1 MEGNTM
7 RLISLLIC
15 LVLGTSFAIAQDS
28 DGGLESLTLPAD
40 EPKTA
45 APAKKEATEL
55 SLPSGNTATSSVGK
69 SSNGGSLGKKEN
81 VGAILDFEGE
91 VIEGERRRPDLFL
104 QISIDN
110 IKFDS
115 LIYNRDD
122 FNDYLEVDRKSRTR
136 FLKMK

>member
-1 MEGNTM
+1 M
-7 RLISLLIC
+7 RSVLILAITFIGL
-15 LVLGTSFAIAQDS
+15 SFSYAQEADS
-28 DGGLESLTLPAD
+28 LESLAVPEDLKPPAQ
-40 EPKTA
+40 
-45 APAKKEATEL
+45 KKAETEL
-55 SLPSGNTATSSVGK
+55 SLPENTATTSIGK
-69 SSNGGSLGKKEN
+69 SNSGSSGIGVKQKEN

>member
-1 MEGNTM
+1 MEGFAM
-7 RLISLLIC
+7 KLGLILAMTF
-15 LVLGTSFAIAQDS
+15 LGFSIASAQDTNE
-28 DGGLESLTLPAD
+28 LETLSASPEAKSVD
-40 EPKTA
+40 QKKTD
-45 APAKKEATEL
+45 TEL
-55 SLPSGNTATSSVGK
+55 SLPENTATTSIGK
-69 SSNGGSLGKKEN
+69 SSSPGSGFGAKPKEN

>member
-1 MEGNTM
+1 MEGSAM
-7 RLISLLIC
+7 KRI
-15 LVLGTSFAIAQDS
+15 AILTFCFLTALCAWAQETDN
-28 DGGLESLTLPAD
+28 LESLTIPP
-40 EPKTA
+40 EEVKTPVA
-45 APAKKEATEL
+45 QKTDAEL
-55 SLPSGNTATSSVGK
+55 SLPASTASSSVVK
-69 SSNGGSLGKKEN
+69 SNLGDAKKQKEKDN

>member
-1 MEGNTM
+1 M
-7 RLISLLIC
+7 RLTTSITIILLVSTSL
-15 LVLGTSFAIAQDS
+15 FAQETTDI
-28 DGGLESLTLPAD
+28 ESLGLPD
-40 EPKTA
+40 EVKNEANPAVPKKVDTD
-45 APAKKEATEL
+45 L
-55 SLPSGNTATSSVGK
+55 SLPGSNTSTSIAARAVPRESK
-69 SSNGGSLGKKEN
+69 NKKDN

-91 VIEGERRRPDLFL
+91 IIEGERRRPDLFL

-115 LIYNRDD
+115 LIYNRED

>member
-1 MEGNTM
+1 M
-7 RLISLLIC
+7 RQIAIILIIA
-15 LVLGTSFAIAQDS
+15 VFAPFAWPQVADN
-28 DGGLESLTLPAD
+28 LESLSLPAD
-40 EPKTA
+40 EPKVV
-45 APAKKEATEL
+45 APKKAEAEL
-55 SLPSGNTATSSVGK
+55 SLPQVNTAISSIGK
-69 SSNGGSLGKKEN
+69 SNGVDTKKLKEKDN

>member
-1 MEGNTM
+1 M
-7 RLISLLIC
+7 RLITILSLL
-15 LVLGTSFAIAQDS
+15 VFLGPLSHSQEADN
-28 DGGLESLTLPAD
+28 LESLTLPTE
-40 EPKTA
+40 EPKA
-45 APAKKEATEL
+45 IAPKKAETDL
-55 SLPSGNTATSSVGK
+55 SLPGGKTSTSTVVKSTLGDSKKGK
-69 SSNGGSLGKKEN
+69 DKDN

>member
-1 MEGNTM
+1 MESTTM
-7 RLISLLIC
+7 RRIALGLIFIF
-15 LVLGTSFAIAQDS
+15 LVFNAGAQEADN
-28 DGGLESLTLPAD
+28 LESLSLPAD
-40 EPKTA
+40 EPKVV
-45 APAKKEATEL
+45 APKKAEAEL
-55 SLPSGNTATSSVGK
+55 PLPQGNTAITSVVK
-69 SSNGGSLGKKEN
+69 SNIGDTKKLKEKDN

>member
-1 MEGNTM
+1 MK
-7 RLISLLIC
+7 LIPIFIYLFLGGSI
-15 LVLGTSFAIAQDS
+15 VLAQGAS
-28 DGGLESLTLPAD
+28 EALESLSLPA
-40 EPKTA
+40 EEVKPTVPPK
-45 APAKKEATEL
+45 TEL
-55 SLPSGNTATSSVGK
+55 SLPSGNTTTSTVTK
-69 SSNGGSLGKKEN
+69 SPRSTAVGKKEN

>member
-1 MEGNTM
+1 MK
-7 RLISLLIC
+7 LITLLFLMLTAASWVC
-15 LVLGTSFAIAQDS
+15 AQEDN
-28 DGGLESLTLPAD
+28 LESLTVPEDAKLPAQKKA
-40 EPKTA
+40 EA
-45 APAKKEATEL
+45 AEL
-55 SLPSGNTATSSVGK
+55 SLPSDNTATSTIGK
-69 SSNGGSLGKKEN
+69 GNATEGKKQKDN

>member
-1 MEGNTM
+1 MEGDTM
-7 RLISLLIC
+7 RLISLLIF
-15 LVLGTSFAIAQDS
+15 LVLETSNVVAQDS
-28 DGGLESLTLPAD
+28 TEGLDSLSLPVD
-40 EPKTA
+40 EPITA
-45 APAKKEATEL
+45 APAKKEGTDL
-55 SLPSGNTATSSVGK
+55 SLPSGNSSPSLVGK
-69 SSNGGSLGKKEN
+69 VSSGSSLGKKEN

-115 LIYNRDD
+115 LIYSRDD

>member
-1 MEGNTM
+1 MKQIILMT
-7 RLISLLIC
+7 LILCSVGL
-15 LVLGTSFAIAQDS
+15 SQESDS
-28 DGGLESLTLPAD
+28 LESLVLPTEDSKLTMPKKSDAD
-40 EPKTA
+40 LA
-45 APAKKEATEL
+45 
-55 SLPSGNTATSSVGK
+55 LPSETTATSSVGK
-69 SSNGGSLGKKEN
+69 AHTGDGKIVKEN

>member
-1 MEGNTM
+1 M
-7 RLISLLIC
+7 RLISILIC
-15 LVLGTSFAIAQDS
+15 LVLGASFAYAQDAAE
-28 DGGLESLTLPAD
+28 GLESLSLPTD
-40 EPKTA
+40 EPKPTA
-45 APAKKEATEL
+45 PPKTEL
-55 SLPSGNTATSSVGK
+55 TLPSGSTATSTVTK
-69 SSNGGSLGKKEN
+69 SPNAAGGIGKKEN

>member
-1 MEGNTM
+1 MRWLAILVFSILATLSAFAQQDAGN
-7 RLISLLIC
+7 I
-15 LVLGTSFAIAQDS
+15 
-28 DGGLESLTLPAD
+28 ESLTIPP
-40 EPKTA
+40 EEVKTPVPKKA
-45 APAKKEATEL
+45 EAEL
-55 SLPSGNTATSSVGK
+55 SLPANTASSAVVK
-69 SSNGGSLGKKEN
+69 SGLGDSKKQKDKDN

>member
-1 MEGNTM
+1 MK
-7 RLISLLIC
+7 LISILFCLL
-15 LVLGTSFAIAQDS
+15 LGCVFVQAQEAAD
-28 DGGLESLTLPAD
+28 GLESLSLPAD
-40 EPKTA
+40 EPKPTA
-45 APAKKEATEL
+45 PPKTEL
-55 SLPSGNTATSSVGK
+55 SLPSGSTATSTITK
-69 SSNGGSLGKKEN
+69 SPNAAAVGKKEN

>member
-1 MEGNTM
+1 MKLQLTLLG
-7 RLISLLIC
+7 LVFGSL
-15 LVLGTSFAIAQDS
+15 VSFAQDS
-28 DGGLESLTLPAD
+28 GLETLTVPED
-40 EPKTA
+40 TKISSPKRAGTT
-45 APAKKEATEL
+45 TEL
-55 SLPSGNTATSSVGK
+55 SLPESTTSATVMK
-69 SSNGGSLGKKEN
+69 SNASDPKKAAPKDN

>member
-1 MEGNTM
+1 MK
-7 RLISLLIC
+7 LISLLVC
-15 LVLGTSFAIAQDS
+15 LVLGTSYAVAQDG
-28 DGGLESLTLPAD
+28 DGGLESLSLPAD
-40 EPKTA
+40 EPKAA
-45 APAKKEATEL
+45 APKKEGTEL
-55 SLPSGNTATSSVGK
+55 SLPTGNTATSTVSK
-69 SSNGGSLGKKEN
+69 SSTGGSLGKKEN

>member
-1 MEGNTM
+1 MGASIT
-7 RLISLLIC
+7 
-15 LVLGTSFAIAQDS
+15 FAQENDS
-28 DGGLESLTLPAD
+28 GLESLSLPAD
-40 EPKTA
+40 EPKA
-45 APAKKEATEL
+45 APKNEASTEL
-55 SLPSGNTATSSVGK
+55 SLPSGNTATSAVIK
-69 SSNGGSLGKKEN
+69 SAGSIGKKEN

>member
-1 MEGNTM
+1 MEGDTM
-7 RLISLLIC
+7 KLISLLVC
-15 LVLGTSFAIAQDS
+15 LVLGTSYAVAQDG
-28 DGGLESLTLPAD
+28 DGGLESLSLPAD
-40 EPKTA
+40 EPKAA
-45 APAKKEATEL
+45 APKKESTEL
-55 SLPSGNTATSSVGK
+55 SLPTGNTATSTVSK
-69 SSNGGSLGKKEN
+69 SSTGGSLGKKEN

>member
-1 MEGNTM
+1 M
-7 RLISLLIC
+7 RWFAVLFLL
-15 LVLGTSFAIAQDS
+15 LTVNQGYGQES
-28 DGGLESLTLPAD
+28 DNLESLTLP
-40 EPKTA
+40 
-45 APAKKEATEL
+45 PAETKSTKSDL
-55 SLPSGNTATSSVGK
+55 SLPAGNTATSAVVK
-69 SSNGGSLGKKEN
+69 SSSGDSKKQKDN